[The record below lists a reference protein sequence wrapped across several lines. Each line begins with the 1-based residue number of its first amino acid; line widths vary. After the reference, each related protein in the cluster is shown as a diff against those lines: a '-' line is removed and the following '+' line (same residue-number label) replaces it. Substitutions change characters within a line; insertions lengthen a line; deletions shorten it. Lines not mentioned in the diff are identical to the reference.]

1 MVHWCTVPLA
11 QVPLIPLI
19 QVQPVP
25 GCGTDGILVQ
35 WCTVHT
41 GTDGTLVHWHS
52 VLYRTHFLLRNATDA
67 YQMNMVILL
76 MMIKNKFSITVMM
89 MTMVIMMMMMM
100 MMMMRIND
108 SRRETNIAVCQI
120 YSQSEWKANYICN
133 KCKLG
138 ADADGWGC

>member
-1 MVHWCTVPLA
+1 MVQWCTVPLA
-11 QVPLIPLI
+11 QVPLI

-25 GCGTDGILVQ
+25 GCD
-35 WCTVHT
+35 
-41 GTDGTLVHWHS
+41 TDGTLVHWHS
-52 VLYRTHFLLRNATDA
+52 VLYRTHFLLRDATDA

-120 YSQSEWKANYICN
+120 YSQSEWKANYTCN
-133 KCKLG
+133 KCKP
-138 ADADGWGC
+138 DADMRN